1 MKLLVIGH
9 SVFDFINDGKFI
21 KQCAG
26 GIHYAISALNK
37 LKSNDD
43 EIYLCSQFDD
53 ESYKYF
59 ELEFGG
65 INKTYLAKTKRIP
78 RVHLNL
84 FKDKERHEKYENITD
99 NLSVDIKELSVF
111 DGILINMITG
121 FDITLDQLQI
131 IRNSYSGF
139 IYLDVHTLSRGL
151 DDNYKRNFR
160 TIPNFNEWA
169 KCLDIIQVNELE
181 ISTLS
186 NSKSEKEIIRE
197 MFSYG
202 IKILCL
208 TKGDKG
214 AEAFYKE
221 NEEIQSHFV
230 KANKAENANVVGCG
244 DTFGATF
251 FYNYIRNAN
260 VIDSLNAAVKTS
272 ENFVKNEFV

>member
-9 SVFDFINDGKFI
+9 SVFDFINDGKSI

-26 GIHYAISALNK
+26 GIHYTISALNK

-59 ELEFGG
+59 ELEFEG

-84 FKDKERHEKYENITD
+84 FKDKERHEKYENITN
-99 NLSVDIKELSVF
+99 NLSVDIKDLNLF

-121 FDITLDQLQI
+121 FDITLDELQI
-131 IRNSYSGF
+131 IRNNYSGF

-151 DDNYKRNFR
+151 DDNYRRNFR

-169 KCLDIIQVNELE
+169 KYLDIIQVNELE

-214 AEAFYKE
+214 AEVFYKE